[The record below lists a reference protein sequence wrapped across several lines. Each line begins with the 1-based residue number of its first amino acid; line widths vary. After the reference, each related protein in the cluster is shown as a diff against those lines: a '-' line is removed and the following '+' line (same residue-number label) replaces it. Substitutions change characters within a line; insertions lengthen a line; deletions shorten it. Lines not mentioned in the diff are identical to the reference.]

1 MDEQIV
7 DKSWTTSLT
16 DEQKAEVWE
25 FIVYTVKEI
34 RNDIAI
40 DILATSDLW
49 KSQGLNKSRRTQKAF
64 DICAAIAWGK
74 HELEHHGLNKQD
86 DSQ

>member
-1 MDEQIV
+1 MDK
-7 DKSWTTSLT
+7 DWTESLT
-16 DEQKAEVWE
+16 DEQKAEVWK

-64 DICAAIAWGK
+64 DISAAIAWGK
-74 HELEHHGLNKQD
+74 HELEHHGLSNKD
-86 DSQ
+86 EGSI

>member
-1 MDEQIV
+1 MNQD
-7 DKSWTTSLT
+7 WTESLT
-16 DEQKAEVWE
+16 DEQKEQLYK

-74 HELEHHGLNKQD
+74 HELEYHNANKPVGEE
-86 DSQ
+86 

>member
-1 MDEQIV
+1 MNED
-7 DKSWTTSLT
+7 WTASLT
-16 DEQKAEVWE
+16 DEQKEQVWK

-34 RNDIAI
+34 RNDIAM
-40 DILATSDLW
+40 DIIATSDLW

-74 HELEHHGLNKQD
+74 HELEHHGLREETSD
-86 DSQ
+86 

>member
-1 MDEQIV
+1 MAGETVGQD
-7 DKSWTTSLT
+7 WTTSLT

-34 RNDIAI
+34 RNDIAL

-74 HELEHHGLNKQD
+74 HELEHHGLSTKD
-86 DSQ
+86 EVI